1 MISVIIPTCGRIDS
15 LRRLLYSVR
24 NLNARQIIDHEVLII
39 NNAGDNSTAASVEE
53 LVKDHAQYS
62 NHCIHF
68 REPVPG
74 KSRSLNRA
82 MAGANGAIWAFVD
95 DDVTLDPDW
104 LVETQNF
111 FSRHSF
117 DAMQGAIHFPKE
129 LESDE
134 KFLRAWNRFRTI
146 PHIDLGPNVKEHN
159 QLTGANMAL
168 RREVIHR
175 IGPFNE
181 RLGPGEAGTSEDFEL
196 AQRILKSKMRIGY
209 APRSVVY
216 HEVDWNRLSES
227 YFRRI
232 HEAQGR
238 SRHLF
243 RNSSLLTIMSNYMR
257 SVISFGWYSLLRK
270 ERETY
275 RHKGRCYHYRAML
288 TAKLAT
294 IRSGVGGYPASGRL

>member
-1 MISVIIPTCGRIDS
+1 MISVIIATCGRIDS
-15 LRRLLYSVR
+15 LRRLLYSLR
-24 NLNARQIIDHEVLII
+24 NLNARQIIDHEVLIV
-39 NNAGDNSTAASVEE
+39 NNVGDDSTAASVEQ

-62 NHCIHF
+62 IHCVHL

-74 KSRSLNRA
+74 KSRSVNRA
-82 MAGANGAIWAFVD
+82 MGSAKGAIWAFVD
-95 DDVTLDPDW
+95 DDVTLDADW

-129 LESDE
+129 LEGDE
-134 KFLRAWNRFRTI
+134 TFLRAWNRFRTI
-146 PHIDLGPNVKEHN
+146 PHTDWGPNVKEIHH
-159 QLTGANMAL
+159 LTGANIAL
-168 RREVIHR
+168 RREVIDR

-196 AQRILKSKMRIGY
+196 AQRIIRSKMRIGY

-238 SRHLF
+238 SRQLF
-243 RNSSLLTIMSNYMR
+243 RNSSLLTIVSNYMR
-257 SVISFGWYSLLRK
+257 STISFGWYSLVRK
-270 ERETY
+270 EREKY
-275 RHKGRCYHYRAML
+275 RSKGRCYHYRAML
-288 TAKLAT
+288 AAKLAT
-294 IRSGVGGYPASGRL
+294 IRSAASGYPASRRL